1 MVARS
6 AASGSFNVSAMI
18 ASAPSRKL
26 AATTGF
32 VSTVGE
38 ARDDDGLERRSAV
51 QNLIPANVYFGSR
64 TSCWN
69 AKGSNA
75 TLSNSDDC
83 NIIRKPPKLQLQR
96 NQSRRSN
103 TARIVPKRLKMDS
116 QLMKI
121 LSQECALKLG

>member
-1 MVARS
+1 MPTRAMVARS

-18 ASAPSRKL
+18 ASAPSGKL

-32 VSTVGE
+32 ASTVGE

-51 QNLIPANVYFGSR
+51 QNLIPANVYFGRGR
-64 TSCWN
+64 TSCSN

-75 TLSNSDDC
+75 TLSNSHDC
-83 NIIRKPPKLQLQR
+83 NIIRKSPKLQLQR
-96 NQSRRSN
+96 NQSLRSN
-103 TARIVPKRLKMDS
+103 TARIVSKHLKMDS

-121 LSQECALKLG
+121 LSQ

>member
-18 ASAPSRKL
+18 ASAPSGKL

-32 VSTVGE
+32 ASTVGE
-38 ARDDDGLERRSAV
+38 ARDERRSAV